1 MTYADCQFRNE
12 IAFRLMETTPMGDS
26 YMFKKIGLAVLFL
39 ALGSV
44 SALAAD
50 FNGKWNAEVQGRN
63 GNMQTL
69 VFDFHVD
76 GATLTGKVTTPRG
89 DTDITNG
96 KVEGDNISFDT
107 VLNFNGNSMTMTYT
121 GKADGETIKFTRK
134 AGDRPA
140 TEFVAK
146 KGEPAAAPAAQ

>member
-1 MTYADCQFRNE
+1 M
-12 IAFRLMETTPMGDS
+12 L
-26 YMFKKIGLAVLFL
+26 KKIGLAVLFL

-50 FNGKWNAEVQGRN
+50 FNGKWNADVTTPRGTQN
-63 GNMQTL
+63 IT
-69 VFDFHVD
+69 FDFHVD

-96 KVEGDNISFDT
+96 KVDGDNISFDQ
-107 VLNFNGNSMTMTYT
+107 VMNFNGNEFKISYT
-121 GKADGETIKFTRK
+121 GKADGDTIKFTRQM
-134 AGDRPA
+134 GDRPA

-146 KGEPAAAPAAQ
+146 RGAGAAPAAAPQM

>member
-1 MTYADCQFRNE
+1 
-12 IAFRLMETTPMGDS
+12 
-26 YMFKKIGLAVLFL
+26 MFKKLGLAVLFL
-39 ALGSV
+39 ALGAV

-50 FNGKWNAEVQGRN
+50 FNGKWNAEVTTPRGT
-63 GNMQTL
+63 QTL

-96 KVEGDNISFDT
+96 KVDGDNISFDQ
-107 VLNFNGNSMTMTYT
+107 VMNFNGNEMKITYT
-121 GKADGETIKFTRK
+121 GKADGDTIKFSRQM
-134 AGDRPA
+134 ADRPA

-146 KGEPAAAPAAQ
+146 KGAPAAAPASPQM